1 MEPKYLE
8 RKENIHFYLRFFFL
22 SALLGW
28 TTYLQFED
36 FIDRIQILSMVIGI
50 TNALLTIGFGF
61 LFLTYILDGQ
71 AELIEKNV
79 STDMQETALRIANG
93 IIFAAAFLFCFA
105 SMEMFISVAGVVPDW
120 IKLIARLVVV
130 ALSGTG
136 LVLVIRQRLRQNGKL
151 I

>member
-1 MEPKYLE
+1 MEPRYLE

-36 FIDRIQILSMVIGI
+36 FIDQVQILSVVIGI

-61 LFLTYILDGQ
+61 VFLTYILEGQ
-71 AELIEKNV
+71 AELIEENV

-93 IIFAAAFLFCFA
+93 IIFASAFLFCFV
-105 SMEMFISVAGVVPDW
+105 SMEMFISVAGVIPAW
-120 IKLIARLVVV
+120 IKVTVRLMVV

-136 LVLVIRQRLRQNGKL
+136 LVLVVRHRLRQNGKL